1 MQRTREELFAIL
13 IREHELGLSAFV
25 RSCVHDPAE
34 ADDLVQETFV
44 TAWRDLEAYDPARPF
59 AAWVRGIARHKIG
72 DYFQRSA
79 RQGRRVHIL
88 PPEAV
93 ADLAVE
99 FERFNRPARGEV
111 YRDCFAALQE
121 CLAALSAS
129 DREIVQR
136 AYREDQTCRVIAS
149 QLGRT
154 VEVVKKRLQRA
165 RAELR
170 DCILSKLGPEG
181 VPHG

>member
-13 IREHELGLSAFV
+13 VREHELGLSAFV
-25 RSCVHDPAE
+25 RSCVHDAAE

-44 TAWRDLEAYDPARPF
+44 KAWHQLEAYDPARPF
-59 AAWVRGIARHKIG
+59 AAWLRGIARHKLA
-72 DYFQRSA
+72 DYFERCATRAQRM
-79 RQGRRVHIL
+79 HIL

-93 ADLAVE
+93 ADLADE

-121 CLAALSAS
+121 CLAALSRG
-129 DREIVQR
+129 DHELVQR
-136 AYREDQTCRVIAS
+136 AYRENQTCRVIAA
-149 QLGRT
+149 QLGQK
-154 VEVVKKRLQRA
+154 VEAIKKRLQRA

-181 VPHG
+181 VPHV